1 MISKLDELNE
11 GKKEKSRLWQ
21 HWAYHLFC
29 LVVGVESLS
38 QSLLPAIMELSEDNQ
53 WRVRLQIIEY
63 TPVVAKQLGEK
74 MFDEKLFEL
83 CISWLRDKVYAIR
96 EAATTNLKNL
106 AKVFGAAW
114 AKRTAIPKVLHMVHE
129 ESYLYRMTTLFALT
143 VSMWWWYRKGE
154 EKGIR
159 G

>member
-1 MISKLDELNE
+1 M
-11 GKKEKSRLWQ
+11 
-21 HWAYHLFC
+21 
-29 LVVGVESLS
+29 VGVESLS

-63 TPVVAKQLGEK
+63 TPVVAKQLGEQ

-106 AKVFGAAW
+106 AKVFGAGW
-114 AKRTAIPKVLHMVHE
+114 AKRTAIPQVLHMVHE

-143 VSMWWWYRKGE
+143 VS
-154 EKGIR
+154 
-159 G
+159 